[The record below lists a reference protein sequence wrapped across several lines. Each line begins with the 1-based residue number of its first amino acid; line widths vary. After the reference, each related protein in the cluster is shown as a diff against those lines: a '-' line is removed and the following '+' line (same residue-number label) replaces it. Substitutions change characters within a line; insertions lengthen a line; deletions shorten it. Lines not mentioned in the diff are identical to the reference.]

1 VNTSEVT
8 SGHFF
13 LLEQHAEAFVFA
25 EADIGQAAA
34 FLVEQA
40 VLLSAQLLLLAQ
52 HPWVSM
58 APGLAVVAFWLQP
71 ARRAAAPRA
80 AVKAR
85 VFISSSP
92 VRGVM

>member
-8 SGHFF
+8 SDHFF
-13 LLEQHAEAFVFA
+13 LLEQHAEALVFA

-34 FLVEQA
+34 FLVEQE
-40 VLLSAQLLLLAQ
+40 VLLLAQ
-52 HPWVSM
+52 HAWVWVSM

-71 ARRAAAPRA
+71 ARRAVMPRA

-85 VFISSSP
+85 VFI
-92 VRGVM
+92 